1 MTLLRFLGLI
11 FVLVSL
17 LAGSAAPGALLVLT
31 LRFWPLLVAIGLA
44 LLLLQCFIC
53 WSGVRLTRHT

>member
-11 FVLVSL
+11 FPLVSL
-17 LAGSAAPGALLVLT
+17 LAGSAALVALLVLT
-31 LRFWPLLVAIGLA
+31 LRFWPLLMAIGLA

-53 WSGVRLTRHT
+53 SSGVRLTRHT